1 MDQSVWD
8 LFIQNPT
15 SNNGGS
21 RSLSKAA
28 RSVLQDIHEINNWIE
43 KLLDSPVPEEGRTRV
58 ELELFPKHIIPR
70 QPLVFALPEKQ
81 SKCISINIPELL
93 KIDEK
98 ILHSQDFLSV
108 IFLYIYLWNFWV
120 SINVYRYVFTYI
132 CKNEKEN

>member
-1 MDQSVWD
+1 MWD

-15 SNNGGS
+15 SNNGGGS

-81 SKCISINIPELL
+81 SKHAHNEGGIAYAFAYSCFV
-93 KIDEK
+93 D
-98 ILHSQDFLSV
+98 V
-108 IFLYIYLWNFWV
+108 I
-120 SINVYRYVFTYI
+120 
-132 CKNEKEN
+132 

>member
-1 MDQSVWD
+1 MRYPKEISFFNVSFCRCVRKSHLDQSVWD

-21 RSLSKAA
+21 RTLSKAA

-81 SKCISINIPELL
+81 SKCISI
-93 KIDEK
+93 K
-98 ILHSQDFLSV
+98 SQKL
-108 IFLYIYLWNFWV
+108 INPNFV
-120 SINVYRYVFTYI
+120 MKKMKYT
-132 CKNEKEN
+132 

>member
-1 MDQSVWD
+1 MDNEPKLPSLVRYPKEILFHVCFCRCVRKSHLDQSVWD

-81 SKCISINIPELL
+81 SKC
-93 KIDEK
+93 
-98 ILHSQDFLSV
+98 
-108 IFLYIYLWNFWV
+108 
-120 SINVYRYVFTYI
+120 TT
-132 CKNEKEN
+132 